1 MAGRHVRR
9 GGRGSRRSW
18 PTTLYVA
25 AILCFT
31 VYLLLDT
38 FVIQR
43 TYSAIAVG
51 SAAKSAEASSSSTA
65 TTNAEKA
72 STTDASSSGTSVSLS
87 TSRYEDTTVYVVDIY
102 TDDVT
107 SLMAAL
113 AKDTYGKN
121 VTETTSQ
128 MAEDNNATVAINGD
142 YYGARNSGYVIR
154 DGILYRDT
162 AASSD
167 QEDLVI
173 YSDGTFDIVT
183 EGSVTAEELL
193 DDGAW
198 QVFSFGP
205 GLIDDGA
212 ITVSA
217 DSEVDQ
223 AMASNPR
230 TAIGKVADGHYVL
243 VVSDGRT
250 SESAGLT
257 LYQLATYMSDEL
269 GCETAY
275 NLDGGGSSTLYYDGT
290 VVNNPTTNGDRITER
305 SVSDI
310 VYLTA

>member
-31 VYLLLDT
+31 AYLLLDT

-51 SAAKSAEASSSSTA
+51 SAAKSAETSSSSTA

-72 STTDASSSGTSVSLS
+72 STTDASDSGTSVSLS

-113 AKDTYGKN
+113 ANDTYGKN

-183 EGSVTAEELL
+183 EGSVTAEDLL
-193 DDGAW
+193 ANGAW

-205 GLIDDGA
+205 GLIDDGS
-212 ITVSA
+212 ITVTA
-217 DSEVDQ
+217 NSEVDQ

-275 NLDGGGSSTLYYDGT
+275 NLDGGGSSTLYYDGS
-290 VVNNPTTNGDRITER
+290 VVNNPTTNGDKITER